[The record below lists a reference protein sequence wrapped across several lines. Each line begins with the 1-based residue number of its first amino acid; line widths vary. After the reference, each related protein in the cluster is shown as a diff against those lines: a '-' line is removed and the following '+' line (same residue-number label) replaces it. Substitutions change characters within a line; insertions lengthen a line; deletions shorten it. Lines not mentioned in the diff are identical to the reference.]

1 MRMVRQFSDP
11 PKPFRGKAERRLLH
25 IGEHKPG
32 RKRAANVSIDE
43 DILAAAKAMNINLS
57 QTLEEE
63 LRRRVQPSAMRNG
76 AAKTGRRSNR
86 TIASSKST
94 ACSWKNF
101 RIGMSRQFDVFPNP
115 SRTGREGRPFVVDV
129 QSNRFHDVR
138 TRAIIPLI
146 VTSDVEETPRL
157 TPSFV
162 INGRRLYLQP
172 LEIGILPARL
182 LRNPVANLESERYR
196 IIAAIDLVF
205 TGI

>member
-1 MRMVRQFSDP
+1 
-11 PKPFRGKAERRLLH
+11 
-25 IGEHKPG
+25 
-32 RKRAANVSIDE
+32 
-43 DILAAAKAMNINLS
+43 
-57 QTLEEE
+57 
-63 LRRRVQPSAMRNG
+63 
-76 AAKTGRRSNR
+76 
-86 TIASSKST
+86 
-94 ACSWKNF
+94 
-101 RIGMSRQFDVFPNP
+101 MSRQFDVFPNP